1 MECGC
6 FLEFATTYE
15 VSGPPNVKRLKV
27 SISSSSQY
35 AQVLLGYVV
44 AWVVQFCSYDYA
56 TSYVQLSRVTVEAI
70 NVGDVKHTVF

>member
-15 VSGPPNVKRLKV
+15 VYGPPNVKRLKV

-35 AQVLLGYVV
+35 AQVLLENVI

-56 TSYVQLSRVTVEAI
+56 ISPVPLYKEYQ
-70 NVGDVKHTVF
+70 